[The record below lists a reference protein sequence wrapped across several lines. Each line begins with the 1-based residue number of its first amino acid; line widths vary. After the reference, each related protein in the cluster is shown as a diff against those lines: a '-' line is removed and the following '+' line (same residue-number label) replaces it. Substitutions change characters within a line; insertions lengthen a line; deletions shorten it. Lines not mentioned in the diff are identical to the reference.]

1 MFDPWVPIFPSKAL
15 VFSTSTVAVSL
26 SKIANDI
33 RWLGSGPRAGLGEII
48 LPAVQPG
55 SSIMPGKVNPVIP
68 EAVAMVAAQ
77 VNGNHTTITTA
88 AQQGNFQLNV
98 MLPVIGYNLMQSL
111 ELLTQS
117 CQVLA
122 DKAIMDFEVNHDNLE
137 KALAKNPILVTALNP
152 VIGYSKAADIAK
164 RAYKE
169 KRPIIDVAEEM
180 TDMDRN
186 QLERLLD
193 PKDLTQSD

>member
-1 MFDPWVPIFPSKAL
+1 
-15 VFSTSTVAVSL
+15 
-26 SKIANDI
+26 
-33 RWLGSGPRAGLGEII
+33 
-48 LPAVQPG
+48 
-55 SSIMPGKVNPVIP
+55 
-68 EAVAMVAAQ
+68 
-77 VNGNHTTITTA
+77 
-88 AQQGNFQLNV
+88 

>member
-1 MFDPWVPIFPSKAL
+1 
-15 VFSTSTVAVSL
+15 
-26 SKIANDI
+26 
-33 RWLGSGPRAGLGEII
+33 
-48 LPAVQPG
+48 
-55 SSIMPGKVNPVIP
+55 
-68 EAVAMVAAQ
+68 MVAAQ
-77 VNGNHTTITTA
+77 INGNHTTITTA

-98 MLPVIGYNLMQSL
+98 MLPVIGYNLMQSI

-122 DKAIMDFEVNHDNLE
+122 DKAIAGFEVNHDNLE

-152 VIGYSKAADIAK
+152 VIGYSKAAEIAK

-169 KRPIIDVAEEM
+169 KRPIIDVADEM
-180 TDMDRN
+180 TDMSREE
-186 QLERLLD
+186 LSKLLN